1 MGDPHKLYEHVRRR
15 RGVSR
20 QRVCSAIETAAEQY
34 RKEKGTDPQ
43 VLVLTQDEY
52 IQLSAEVGRMVH
64 SYRRMRILVRWGI
77 ASNKAITI

>member
-1 MGDPHKLYEHVRRR
+1 M
-15 RGVSR
+15 SR
-20 QRVCSAIETAAEQY
+20 QKVCAAVDAAVQLY
-34 RKEKGTDPQ
+34 RKEKGMEPQ

-52 IQLSAEVGRMVH
+52 LQLSAEIGRMVH

>member
-1 MGDPHKLYEHVRRR
+1 M
-15 RGVSR
+15 SR
-20 QRVCSAIETAAEQY
+20 QKVCAAIDTAVQLY
-34 RKEKGTDPQ
+34 RKEKGTEPQ

-52 IQLSAEVGRMVH
+52 LQLGAEIGRMVH